1 MLVDPA
7 TIGEWNLQGLPND
20 ELSTQNGLIV
30 TTASRYP
37 LLIDPQG
44 QGKTWIKNKEK
55 FNELQIT
62 TLNHK
67 FFRQHLEDSLNMG
80 RPLLIEDIGEELD
93 PVLDNV
99 LEKNFIRQGSRLKIK
114 LGDKEVDFQD
124 GFRLY
129 VTTKMANPAYRP
141 EIAARM
147 AIIDFTVTMR
157 GLEDQLLS
165 IVIVTEKSDLEQ
177 ARKELVE
184 EVMANKKKMKEL
196 EDNLLYR
203 LTSTEG
209 SLVDDDKLIEV
220 LFTTKATAVE
230 VTEKLRV
237 AGETEV
243 QITAAR
249 EEFRPVAARGSIL
262 YFLIVEMSL
271 VNCMYQTSLKQF
283 LGIFDSSIAKSTKS
297 PYTNKRIHNIIDFL
311 TFSVFK
317 YTCRG
322 LYEKDKFM
330 FTLQMAIK
338 VQLKQK
344 QIRHEEFQVFI
355 KGGAALDLNAVE
367 PKPKKWIT
375 DITWLNLGIF
385 P

>member
-1 MLVDPA
+1 M
-7 TIGEWNLQGLPND
+7 QGLPND

-44 QGKTWIKNKEK
+44 QGKTWIKNKER